1 MGKKRKRT
9 RWSPDIEVE
18 IVNWSTK
25 ERKIIKL
32 SDEKVFFDEETGT
45 YEIMA
50 INSSSYSENENEKKT

>member
-45 YEIMA
+45 YEIMTA
-50 INSSSYSENENEKKT
+50 NSSSYSENDNEKKA

>member
-50 INSSSYSENENEKKT
+50 INSSSYSENDNEKKT

>member
-1 MGKKRKRT
+1 MGKKRKKV
-9 RWSPDIEVE
+9 RWSPHIEVE

-45 YEIMA
+45 YEVMTI
-50 INSSSYSENENEKKT
+50 SSSIYSENDNEKKT

>member
-32 SDEKVFFDEETGT
+32 SDEKVFFDEETGNYQVMT
-45 YEIMA
+45 
-50 INSSSYSENENEKKT
+50 INSSSYSENDNEKKA

>member
-32 SDEKVFFDEETGT
+32 SDEKVFFDEKTETYHVIYT
-45 YEIMA
+45 
-50 INSSSYSENENEKKT
+50 NSSSYSENDNKEKT

>member
-25 ERKIIKL
+25 KRKIIKL
-32 SDEKVFFDEETGT
+32 SDEKVFFDEETGA
-45 YEIMA
+45 YEIMTV
-50 INSSSYSENENEKKT
+50 NSSSYSENDNEKKI

>member
-45 YEIMA
+45 YEVMT
-50 INSSSYSENENEKKT
+50 INSSSYSENDNKEET

>member
-45 YEIMA
+45 YEIMT
-50 INSSSYSENENEKKT
+50 INSSSYSENDNEKKA

>member
-50 INSSSYSENENEKKT
+50 INSSSYSENEKKT

>member
-18 IVNWSTK
+18 IINWSTK

-32 SDEKVFFDEETGT
+32 SDEKVFFDPETGV
-45 YEIMA
+45 YQVIPS
-50 INSSSYSENENEKKT
+50 NSSSYSENDNKEKT